1 MKLRRSFAVLSLS
14 LLAACAP
21 TARTT
26 QGTLDQAGYYGAPP
40 AGTAAYGAPVA
51 GSTAYGAA
59 PAGATAY
66 GTPAGTVPAYPA
78 NTGYAYGAYPPP
90 PPGAY
95 ATYAVPAGQY
105 PPDDSYRVRPRYEDD
120 SYHLVGEYNDGE
132 SHPLRLASFAL
143 APVGF
148 LAEWLVT
155 RPIHRLVAQQDLA
168 PIFSYTPIAGY
179 DYETY
184 QEGLSTGVTFE
195 DPQFGN

>member
-1 MKLRRSFAVLSLS
+1 MKLRRSFAVLSMS

-40 AGTAAYGAPVA
+40 AGTTAYGAPAA
-51 GSTAYGAA
+51 GS
-59 PAGATAY
+59 PAY
-66 GTPAGTVPAYPA
+66 GTYPPGTVPAYPA
-78 NTGYAYGAYPPP
+78 TGYANGAYPAP

-105 PPDDSYRVRPRYEDD
+105 PPDDAYRVRPRYEDD
-120 SYHLVGEYNDGE
+120 SYHLVGDYNDGE
-132 SHPLRLASFAL
+132 SHPLRLVSFAI

-155 RPIHRLVAQQDLA
+155 RPIHRLVAQQDMA

-195 DPQFGN
+195 DPQFGH